1 MSDLITANGSAG
13 LVNLLHGKGGG
24 LSVPLPFEKEIF
36 LFETYIAGTSY
47 VEGIEDLEP
56 FLRENEKL
64 NFFREPNNAY
74 DSQAIVIKNDD
85 GIKLGYVPRKDN
97 VIFSRLM
104 DAGKLLYGRIVSKE
118 YKGSWLKINIKIYLR
133 D

>member
-1 MSDLITANGSAG
+1 MSELITAAGDTG

-56 FLRENEKL
+56 FLHEGEKL

-74 DSQAIVIKNDD
+74 DSKAIVIKNAD
-85 GIKLGYVPRKDN
+85 GIKLGYVPQKDN
-97 VIFSRLM
+97 AVFSRLM
-104 DAGKLLYGRIVSKE
+104 DAGKLLYGRIAAKE
-118 YKGSWLKINIKIYLR
+118 YKGSWLKININIYLR

>member
-1 MSDLITANGSAG
+1 MSELITASGDTG

-56 FLRENEKL
+56 FLHEGEKL

-74 DSQAIVIKNDD
+74 DSKAIVIKNAD
-85 GIKLGYVPRKDN
+85 GIKLGYVPQKDN
-97 VIFSRLM
+97 AVFSRLM
-104 DAGKLLYGRIVSKE
+104 DAGKLLYGRIAAKE
-118 YKGSWLKINIKIYLR
+118 YKGSWLKININIYLR